1 MLHACGA
8 SACTWKAPTPP
19 ASSRGAGRSRRRQA
33 DAQTQPCDLYV
44 VEFGPT
50 GPTIGAFRPRSH
62 RQYPMKI
69 LGVEL
74 KQPTFNEVTA
84 SAVMAAGLW
93 LACVALLRANDQPL
107 DRVEAGGA
115 LLVIFWG

>member
-8 SACTWKAPTPP
+8 LACTLKARTPP
-19 ASSRGAGRSRRRQA
+19 ASSRGAGRPRRRRA
-33 DAQTQPCDLYV
+33 DAQKQPCDWYV

-50 GPTIGAFRPRSH
+50 GPTIGAFRPRSTGST
-62 RQYPMKI
+62 PMKI

-93 LACVALLRANDQPL
+93 LACMALMRASDQP
-107 DRVEAGGA
+107 
-115 LLVIFWG
+115 